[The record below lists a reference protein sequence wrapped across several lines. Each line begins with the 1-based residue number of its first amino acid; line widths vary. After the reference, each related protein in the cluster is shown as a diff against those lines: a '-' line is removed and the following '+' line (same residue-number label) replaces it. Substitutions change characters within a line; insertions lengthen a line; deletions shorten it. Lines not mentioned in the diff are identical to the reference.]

1 MSSISQ
7 ILELK
12 ECTTTLA
19 FCFFYW
25 DVFLPLHGKNT
36 LYTDPHCAHKLGLF
50 PKGLTVSSSWNT
62 QQQYTPFSQPHYK
75 GSILNSPK
83 PGAKTQQLKSGAD
96 QPIATLHCPPQQTW
110 CLPPAALQDTFPQ
123 HCLPATFPT
132 LTLNSL
138 VFLVT
143 FFGGKAG
150 LELCLKSTTSY
161 PNSIH
166 QETSPTPIRMESSFH
181 MSIFPSGTK

>member
-1 MSSISQ
+1 MCYHIG
-7 ILELK
+7 
-12 ECTTTLA
+12 

-50 PKGLTVSSSWNT
+50 PKGLSQVHELLSSNILHSYNHTTKEVPLIPLSQELRLSASQEWSRPANC
-62 QQQYTPFSQPHYK
+62 YTALPTS
-75 GSILNSPK
+75 
-83 PGAKTQQLKSGAD
+83 AD
-96 QPIATLHCPPQQTW
+96 LVC
-110 CLPPAALQDTFPQ
+110 PPAALQDTFPQ

-143 FFGGKAG
+143 FLGGKAG
-150 LELCLKSTTSY
+150 SELCLKSTTSY

-166 QETSPTPIRMESSFH
+166 QETSPTPIRMESSFP
-181 MSIFPSGTK
+181 MGPNKNF